1 MKRDAIL
8 LVGGGFIAQALLRQ
22 LAADGREVHVLSRR
36 TTDADSS
43 LGYWRQGDLQ
53 DRDDLLRL
61 LANCGTVVHLAST
74 TTPSVSAQQPMLE
87 AGNLLPTLALLEVL
101 QDFPETHLIYFSS
114 GGTLYGN
121 PDTLPVSES
130 ALVRPVSFHG
140 AGKAAQEAFL
150 HVLRTQGRAVTIL
163 RPANAYG
170 PGQPLKNGFGLV
182 RTVLEHLHR
191 GTAIEI
197 WGDGQAVRDY
207 VFVDDV
213 AFACRMMIDRPGDCE
228 TYNVGSGVGHSIDEL
243 VALAGK
249 VSGRAPCLIHRPG
262 RPGDVSKVVLSV
274 DKLRALGWT
283 PATSLDAG
291 LSQTWAWLQE
301 TLA

>member
-8 LVGGGFIAQALLRQ
+8 LLGGGFIAQALLRQ
-22 LAADGREVHVLSRR
+22 LATDGREVHVLSRHPV
-36 TTDADSS
+36 DADFSY
-43 LGYWRQGDLQ
+43 GYWHQGDLQ
-53 DRDDLLRL
+53 DREALRRL
-61 LANCGTVVHLAST
+61 LTNCGTVVHLAST
-74 TTPSVSAQQPMLE
+74 TTPGVSARQPMLE
-87 AGNLLPTLALLEVL
+87 GANLVPTLALLDVL
-101 QDFPETHLIYFSS
+101 QSFPETHLIYFSS

-130 ALVRPVSFHG
+130 APVRPVSFHG
-140 AGKAAQEAFL
+140 AGKAAQEEFL
-150 HVLRTQGRAVTIL
+150 HVFRNQGRAVTVL

-170 PGQPLKNGFGLV
+170 PRQPLKSGFGLV

-207 VFVDDV
+207 VFVGDV
-213 AFACRMMIDRPGDCE
+213 ASACRMLIDRPGDCS
-228 TYNVGSGVGHSIDEL
+228 TYNVGSGVGHSVNEL

-249 VSGRAPCLIHRPG
+249 VSGRMPYLTRRPD
-262 RPGDVSKVVLSV
+262 RPGDVSKIVLSV
-274 DKLRALGWT
+274 DKLHALGWT
-283 PATSLDAG
+283 PATSLEVG

>member
-22 LAADGREVHVLSRR
+22 LGADGREAHVLSRR
-36 TTDADSS
+36 PADADFSQ
-43 LGYWRQGDLQ
+43 GYWHQGDLQ
-53 DRDDLLRL
+53 DREALRGL

-74 TTPSVSAQQPMLE
+74 TTPGVSGRRPMLE
-87 AGNLLPTLALLEVL
+87 VENLAPTLALLEIL

-121 PDTLPVSES
+121 PDTLPVFES
-130 ALVRPVSFHG
+130 APMRPVSFHG
-140 AGKAAQEAFL
+140 AGKASQEIFL
-150 HVLRTQGRAVTIL
+150 QVLRGQGRAITIL

-170 PGQPLKNGFGLV
+170 PGQPLKSGFGLV
-182 RTVLEHLHR
+182 RTVLEQLHR

-213 AFACRMMIDRPGDCE
+213 ASACRMMIDRPDDCE
-228 TYNVGSGVGHSIDEL
+228 TYNVGSGVGHSIDGL

-249 VSGRAPCLIHRPG
+249 VSGRAPRVIHRPG
-262 RPGDVSKVVLSV
+262 RRGDVSKVVLSV
-274 DKLRALGWT
+274 DKLRALGWA
-283 PATSLDAG
+283 PATSLEAG

>member
-36 TTDADSS
+36 PADAVFSQ
-43 LGYWRQGDLQ
+43 GYWHQGDLQ
-53 DRDDLLRL
+53 DREALRRL

-74 TTPSVSAQQPMLE
+74 TTPGVSGRRPMLE
-87 AGNLLPTLALLEVL
+87 VDNLAPTLALMEIL

-121 PDTLPVSES
+121 PDTLPVFES
-130 ALVRPVSFHG
+130 APMRPVSFHG
-140 AGKAAQEAFL
+140 AGKASQEIFL
-150 HVLRTQGRAVTIL
+150 QVLRGQGRAVTIL

-170 PGQPLKNGFGLV
+170 PGQPLKSGFGLV
-182 RTVLEHLHR
+182 RTVLEQLHR

-213 AFACRMMIDRPGDCE
+213 ASACRMMIDKPDDCE
-228 TYNVGSGVGHSIDEL
+228 TYNVGSGVGHSIDGL

-249 VSGRAPCLIHRPG
+249 VSGRAPRVIHRPS
-262 RPGDVSKVVLSV
+262 RRGDVSKVVLSV
-274 DKLRALGWT
+274 DKLRALGWA
-283 PATSLDAG
+283 PATSLEAG